1 MCEKPRWCEVS
12 LLHPLEF
19 VLTLPRLPPGWSY
32 INGLGTTSRQ
42 SWGRPSEK
50 QLTEAVEVYRST
62 FSCRVKTGIKRES
75 SKVTGTEKLEVRNGP
90 NPRTIYNGK
99 YSIMSYDATVLQCHM
114 LTVAQKFYVHPATL
128 QCHKA
133 NVSLNELNLMR
144 Q

>member
-1 MCEKPRWCEVS
+1 
-12 LLHPLEF
+12 
-19 VLTLPRLPPGWSY
+19 
-32 INGLGTTSRQ
+32 
-42 SWGRPSEK
+42 
-50 QLTEAVEVYRST
+50 
-62 FSCRVKTGIKRES
+62 
-75 SKVTGTEKLEVRNGP
+75 VTGTEKLEVRNGP